1 MYELIKLTEHDYYID
16 CPAKIGVV
24 VYDDCAYLIDG
35 GSDKDAGK
43 KIMKILDA
51 NGWRLKA
58 IFNTHS
64 HADHIGGNRL
74 LQEKTG
80 CRIYGGGLELVYT
93 KTPILEPIG
102 LYGGLPFREL
112 QSKFLLAQP
121 SDVLPL
127 TDDVLP
133 EGMRAILLPGHS
145 DGMTGFLTADGTAY
159 IGDCVSS
166 AETLQKYGIVYLWD
180 TERSLR
186 SLEVLMTLEAKRF
199 VPAHAP
205 VTGDIRPLAL
215 KNAEA
220 IADVKE
226 KILMILSEQKTFEE
240 LLKQLF
246 DAYAITMTAQQY
258 ALIGSTV
265 RSYLT
270 GLYSERKVNFFFDN
284 NRMLWQTVTE

>member
-24 VYDDCAYLIDG
+24 VYGTDAYLIDG
-35 GSDKDAGK
+35 GSDKDVGK
-43 KIMKILDA
+43 KILKHLDA
-51 NGWRLKA
+51 NGWTLKA

-74 LQEKTG
+74 LQERTG
-80 CRIYGGGLELVYT
+80 CGIYAAEGLEQVYT
-93 KTPILEPIG
+93 GTTVLEPIG

-121 SDVLPL
+121 SAVRPL
-127 TDDVLP
+127 TEDVLP
-133 EGMRAILLPGHS
+133 EGMQVIPLPGQS
-145 DGMTGFLTADGTAY
+145 DGMTGFLTTDGTAY

-166 AETLQKYGIVYLWD
+166 EDTLNKYGIVYLWD
-180 TERSLR
+180 VERSLKT
-186 SLEVLMTLEAKRF
+186 LETLSSVEAKRF

-205 VTGDIRPLAL
+205 VTEDIRPLAE

-220 IADVKE
+220 IDGVKE
-226 KILMILSEQKTFEE
+226 RILSFLSVPMPFEE
-240 LLKQLF
+240 LLKLLF
-246 DAYAITMTAQQY
+246 DAYGMKMSAQQY

-270 GLYSERKVNFFFDN
+270 GLYTDGKVNYRFEE
-284 NRMLWQTVTE
+284 NRMLWYRV

>member
-1 MYELIKLTEHDYYID
+1 MYELIQLTEHDYYID
-16 CPAKIGVV
+16 CPAKVGVV
-24 VYDDCAYLIDG
+24 VYGTDAYLIDG
-35 GSDKDAGK
+35 GSDKDVGK
-43 KIMKILDA
+43 KILKHLEA
-51 NGWRLKA
+51 NGWTLKA

-74 LQEKTG
+74 LQERTG
-80 CRIYGGGLELVYT
+80 CRVYAADGLERVYT
-93 KTPILEPIG
+93 GTTVLEPIG

-121 SDVLPL
+121 SEVLPL
-127 TDDVLP
+127 TGDVLP
-133 EGMRAILLPGHS
+133 EGMKTLPLPGHS

-166 AETLQKYGIVYLWD
+166 EETLNKYGIVYLWD
-180 TERSLR
+180 TERALR
-186 SLEVLMTLEAKRF
+186 SLETLSAVEAKRF

-205 VTGDIRPLAL
+205 VTDDIRPLAA

-220 IADVKE
+220 INGVKE
-226 KILMILSEQKTFEE
+226 RIRSFLSEPISFEE
-240 LLKQLF
+240 LLKLLF
-246 DAYAITMTAQQY
+246 DACAMKMTAQQY

-270 GLYSERKVNFFFDN
+270 GLYTNGEVNYRFAE
-284 NRMLWQTVTE
+284 NRMLWYKL